1 MGAILLALGAAVSW
15 GVSDFMG
22 GYFTRRLALVP
33 VLLISQAVGFGM
45 LLLLACLRGPPVLD
59 GLAIALAMA
68 ASAAGLVG
76 VAAVLASLFPVVTVL
91 LARVVLHERL
101 SRTQAAGVVCA
112 LSGVALIAAS

>member
-1 MGAILLALGAAVSW
+1 MGAILLALGAAASW

-45 LLLLACLRGPPVLD
+45 LLLLAGLRGPPVLG
-59 GLAIALAMA
+59 GLAIGLAMA

-76 VAAVLASLFPVVTVL
+76 VAAVLACVL
-91 LARVVLHERL
+91 PAVGVPRCLVRL
-101 SRTQAAGVVCA
+101 PGR
-112 LSGVALIAAS
+112 